1 MSPNMMKT
9 ALDNGVLALSK
20 RDREFT
26 TFLDLKNEYHS
37 QFISRLRQHVSD
49 VGLSWS
55 ALFENEDGCVKCAE
69 SFAEKFGMEY
79 WGSEANREKYLLKD
93 PLQSPDS
100 LCVYPE
106 RKDEYVF
113 NPPIVFCSC
122 DSGGWM
128 DSGMDLSSM
137 L

>member
-1 MSPNMMKT
+1 MKT

-26 TFLDLKNEYHS
+26 TFLDLKNEYHG
-37 QFISRLRQHVSD
+37 QFIRRLRQHV
-49 VGLSWS
+49 VHAGLSWS
-55 ALFENEDGCVKCAE
+55 AILEDDRECFKCAE

-79 WGSEANREKYLLKD
+79 WGSEENRDNYLLKD

-106 RKDEYVF
+106 KKDE
-113 NPPIVFCSC
+113 
-122 DSGGWM
+122 
-128 DSGMDLSSM
+128 
-137 L
+137 

>member
-1 MSPNMMKT
+1 MKT

-26 TFLDLKNEYHS
+26 TFLDLKNEYHG
-37 QFISRLRQHVSD
+37 QFIRRLRQHV
-49 VGLSWS
+49 VHAGLSWS
-55 ALFENEDGCVKCAE
+55 AIFEDDGECVKCAE

-79 WGSEANREKYLLKD
+79 WGSEENRDKYLLKD

-106 RKDEYVF
+106 KKNE
-113 NPPIVFCSC
+113 
-122 DSGGWM
+122 
-128 DSGMDLSSM
+128 
-137 L
+137 